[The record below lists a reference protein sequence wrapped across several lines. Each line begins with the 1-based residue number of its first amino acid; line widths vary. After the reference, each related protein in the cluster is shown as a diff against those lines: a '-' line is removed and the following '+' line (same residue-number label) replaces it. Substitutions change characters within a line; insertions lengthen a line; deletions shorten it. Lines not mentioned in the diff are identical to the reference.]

1 MNELMNVADEG
12 NFLLDFS
19 SKRNSF
25 CTFNPTTQEE
35 KIDFYNQVNTP
46 QKRLKEMINMEITLK
61 HVYAETITFI
71 DTETGEGTP
80 GVRMVF
86 IDDKGVSY
94 QAASKG
100 VYSCTQKLFQI
111 FGMPSE
117 WKKPVKIRPREIS
130 KGPNSNVLV
139 FEIVK

>member
-1 MNELMNVADEG
+1 
-12 NFLLDFS
+12 
-19 SKRNSF
+19 
-25 CTFNPTTQEE
+25 
-35 KIDFYNQVNTP
+35 
-46 QKRLKEMINMEITLK
+46 MEINLK
-61 HVYAETITFI
+61 HVYAETIMFI
-71 DTETGEGTP
+71 DQETGEGTP

-117 WKKPVKIRPREIS
+117 WKKPVKIRPKEIS